1 MVFGCSLVHPWFLL
15 GLLPEGDEK
24 GTKEQNLKN
33 RAIFPFL
40 ISWSSLG
47 VLSEFSR
54 WNEARYKREE
64 ILRIVHF

>member
-33 RAIFPFL
+33 RTIFSFL
-40 ISWSSLG
+40 MSWSSLG
-47 VLSEFSR
+47 VLSVVGR
-54 WNEARYKREE
+54 WNEERYRDGQS
-64 ILRIVHF
+64 

>member
-40 ISWSSLG
+40 ISRSSLG
-47 VLSEFSR
+47 LLSEFSR
-54 WNEARYKREE
+54 WNKGRY
-64 ILRIVHF
+64 

>member
-33 RAIFPFL
+33 RAIFSFL
-40 ISWSSLG
+40 ISRSSLG
-47 VLSEFSR
+47 VLSVVGR
-54 WNEARYKREE
+54 
-64 ILRIVHF
+64 